1 MHNKWNCTMYYEVI
15 DILSLIYDNSIG
27 YCKLDNMRCN
37 RKLWSCKQYL
47 KSDETKKYES
57 LREINYENI

>member
-1 MHNKWNCTMYYEVI
+1 MSNKWNCTMYYEVI

-47 KSDETKKYES
+47 KSDDTKKIRN
-57 LREINYENI
+57 LKRDKL

>member
-1 MHNKWNCTMYYEVI
+1 MYYEVI

-47 KSDETKKYES
+47 KSDETKKYER